1 MSYSCEMYDDTR
13 VDYQVK
19 HCHYNLVYYIF
30 NSVAILLMEHKA
42 CFYKMQ
48 TSHRSNSYVHA
59 YK

>member
-1 MSYSCEMYDDTR
+1 MYDDTR